1 MNRVV
6 TLVTFAGEVV
16 GRVKEITG
24 ESVVLESPRLFV
36 QTQQG
41 AGFAQGVSMTGESE
55 PKEVAF
61 YLNSILCVLDADAE
75 ASKAWVQAT
84 TGLVV

>member
-1 MNRVV
+1 MNSVV

-16 GRVKEITG
+16 GRVKEFTE

-41 AGFAQGVSMTGESE
+41 AGFAHGVSMTGEAE
-55 PKEVAF
+55 PKEVTF
-61 YLNSILCVLDADAE
+61 YLKSILCVLDTDSD

-84 TGLVV
+84 TGLVL